1 MVIPRKLL
9 NPWTSYLVSRYN
21 TRSDICLMTS
31 AFLTLTKCP
40 GHTTRSK
47 VIDVKVSAFSEC
59 FLFPLTLLKQ
69 NHTTTKKPRSIQ
81 ILCTTDSNR
90 AALGHLIVLVQNE
103 KISISQFLLIR
114 TCLLSTKYCLIER
127 SVKNLDSFLC
137 LMHRIAVCKLTSFN
151 KIYLNIKCANGVYN
165 SDLHKSHDIFT
176 FLGNIVGHFMSN
188 KIFQH
193 ITYRSTNTETGSLI
207 LYNRKRVTYI
217 VTSYCIM
224 YTVYLTIS
232 VQIFKITI

>member
-1 MVIPRKLL
+1 MHFRLCQVITIVRMCLCLILL
-9 NPWTSYLVSRYN
+9 TKTVSFMFRFSNYFH
-21 TRSDICLMTS
+21 IFFLMTCS
-31 AFLTLTKCP
+31 
-40 GHTTRSK
+40 
-47 VIDVKVSAFSEC
+47 V
-59 FLFPLTLLKQ
+59 
-69 NHTTTKKPRSIQ
+69 

-137 LMHRIAVCKLTSFN
+137 LMHMIAVCKLTSFN

-193 ITYRSTNTETGSLI
+193 ITNRSTNTETGSLI